1 MTTVPNEG
9 YISASDTSRMTRRQ
23 ASGAR
28 LRLGL
33 LLLLGVSC
41 DAAQLRRQRIGSFA
55 HKLQVSVGAD
65 ATVHA
70 TSTLHNLKEY
80 CGGGGGSF
88 LELLGSGAASSGGGG
103 PQFEVGQR
111 IEGDWKNYGH
121 WYPGKIAKIN
131 ADGTYDIKYDDG
143 FTERGVKLD
152 NVHDPDAPEQTEGID
167 PKDDAACEVAEEAQ
181 ALSVEISETGRV
193 VSRYIAEQA
202 SEEVDAALDASEA
215 DDEARKAARKAA
227 KEKARADANDFSSSW
242 RLRAGGWDW
251 RSWKNR
257 DDYWEK
263 YKAEAEAKK
272 AEVRGETLGP
282 APAAAPLPEGLAS
295 HEGGDLVDV
304 KTEIIDVETEIH
316 ELEVQVADNDERLRE
331 FRLGTKGSEASS
343 SAADAISDSPTLDD
357 LIKAYRTRLEERK
370 SRREELKKV
379 VEEQSKELESYA
391 KGSENE
397 KVTVDKLRKAV
408 EEVEKKVDKV
418 WAKREKL
425 VKDGRMDDELD
436 HAIKQVKK
444 DAEKVAAKV
453 SDIEKAEREATRA
466 KAFAKKVEEQG
477 AAKLREEREEARE
490 EMARL
495 QERLANAEKGQERE
509 AREQI
514 EALEAKSAAGEA
526 RVAKDLAEQK
536 KATEAAQKN
545 LLEVSQAA
553 EEEVH
558 RASEKADN
566 LNTGLT
572 PSADKWWRYRYEW
585 SYVEAG
591 LMIWIAFLMLWWEFV
606 YQRVLGYVQSFIAGG
621 SETIYTLHMA
631 TLGTTQEMWLRSF
644 AEMLVNCTMTFLTVW
659 VMAKLKL
666 WDNAEHILTPHAG
679 GMHMPTDAQEYRR
692 MAVDLCA
699 ILFFAVVFYFSL
711 VYSVVRSTTVFLE
724 HMSEEAAEEGLP
736 LRAKSMITRVVSHF
750 SSNSFVV
757 LSYKDLKDHWFE
769 NISDDPSLD
778 AATKASL
785 MKPDFNFLIYLR
797 MSVNKTTSYTFE
809 FGVFVWILIISVFW
823 VHLALHLHAHIAYVR
838 IMTTYLIVT
847 IFVLVAMQLMIFKY
861 QKEVQAEVMGERE
874 EEEVTARS
882 RSTARQQRHE
892 SFVSGQYVF
901 FSVLN
906 FLLFMMCYGFS
917 RMICNAWMWEMYF
930 WNVVTVFCI
939 TLCLAAFFVALIAP
953 LVTALGALSCLPPH
967 LSKDHKE
974 LALIVSS
981 PGKMSAAV
989 TK

>member
-1 MTTVPNEG
+1 MKSMKV
-9 YISASDTSRMTRRQ
+9 
-23 ASGAR
+23 
-28 LRLGL
+28 
-33 LLLLGVSC
+33 
-41 DAAQLRRQRIGSFA
+41 
-55 HKLQVSVGAD
+55 
-65 ATVHA
+65 
-70 TSTLHNLKEY
+70 
-80 CGGGGGSF
+80 
-88 LELLGSGAASSGGGG
+88 
-103 PQFEVGQR
+103 
-111 IEGDWKNYGH
+111 
-121 WYPGKIAKIN
+121 
-131 ADGTYDIKYDDG
+131 
-143 FTERGVKLD
+143 
-152 NVHDPDAPEQTEGID
+152 
-167 PKDDAACEVAEEAQ
+167 EEA
-181 ALSVEISETGRV
+181 AAA
-193 VSRYIAEQA
+193 AEA
-202 SEEVDAALDASEA
+202 
-215 DDEARKAARKAA
+215 
-227 KEKARADANDFSSSW
+227 
-242 RLRAGGWDW
+242 
-251 RSWKNR
+251 
-257 DDYWEK
+257 
-263 YKAEAEAKK
+263 AEAEAAQKQSEEEAQRKLLEASKAAQAEMNNAKKK
-272 AEVRGETLGP
+272 A
-282 APAAAPLPEGLAS
+282 
-295 HEGGDLVDV
+295 
-304 KTEIIDVETEIH
+304 
-316 ELEVQVADNDERLRE
+316 
-331 FRLGTKGSEASS
+331 
-343 SAADAISDSPTLDD
+343 
-357 LIKAYRTRLEERK
+357 
-370 SRREELKKV
+370 
-379 VEEQSKELESYA
+379 
-391 KGSENE
+391 
-397 KVTVDKLRKAV
+397 
-408 EEVEKKVDKV
+408 
-418 WAKREKL
+418 
-425 VKDGRMDDELD
+425 D
-436 HAIKQVKK
+436 H
-444 DAEKVAAKV
+444 
-453 SDIEKAEREATRA
+453 
-466 KAFAKKVEEQG
+466 
-477 AAKLREEREEARE
+477 
-490 EMARL
+490 
-495 QERLANAEKGQERE
+495 
-509 AREQI
+509 
-514 EALEAKSAAGEA
+514 
-526 RVAKDLAEQK
+526 
-536 KATEAAQKN
+536 
-545 LLEVSQAA
+545 
-553 EEEVH
+553 
-558 RASEKADN
+558 
-566 LNTGLT
+566 LNTGLA
-572 PSADKWWRYRYEW
+572 PSATKWFRYRYEW

-621 SETIYTLHMA
+621 SETIHTLHMA

-666 WDNAEHILTPHAG
+666 WDHAEHILTPHAG

-736 LRAKSMITRVVSHF
+736 LRAKSMITRVAAHF

-861 QKEVQAEVMGERE
+861 QKEVQAEVMGEHAE
-874 EEEVTARS
+874 ELTARS

-953 LVTALGALSCLPPH
+953 LVTALGALSCLPPQ

>member
-1 MTTVPNEG
+1 
-9 YISASDTSRMTRRQ
+9 MTRRQ

-591 LMIWIAFLMLWWEFV
+591 LMIWIVFLMLFWEACFQALSSYIKGFIV
-606 YQRVLGYVQSFIAGG
+606 GGHQRLNLM
-621 SETIYTLHMA
+621 TMA
-631 TLGTTQEMWLRSF
+631 TQGTIQEMWLRHF
-644 AEMLVNCTMTFLTVW
+644 AEMLFNCTMTFLTVW
-659 VMAKLKL
+659 IMAKTGL
-666 WDNAEHILTPHAG
+666 WEYSHMLLNPKGGGIHLPH
-679 GMHMPTDAQEYRR
+679 DVVEYRR

-699 ILFFAVVFYFSL
+699 VLFFAVILYFFL
-711 VYSVVRSTTVFLE
+711 ALSVVRITEVLLQKLTTECTNSQTPRSARTRSIMTQVVAFAADRTSWALVPLNYSVLRDTWRERVRKDDDMDTYMKSEFL
-724 HMSEEAAEEGLP
+724 
-736 LRAKSMITRVVSHF
+736 
-750 SSNSFVV
+750 
-757 LSYKDLKDHWFE
+757 
-769 NISDDPSLD
+769 
-778 AATKASL
+778 
-785 MKPDFNFLIYLR
+785 KPDFDFLLYLR
-797 MSVNKTTSYTFE
+797 VCIKGKSDLFLE
-809 FGVFVWILIISVFW
+809 FGVFVWSLILITFY
-823 VHLALHLHAHIAYVR
+823 AFMTLHLHFHIAYVR
-838 IMTTYLIVT
+838 IMTFYLCLT
-847 IFVLVAMQLMIFKY
+847 CAVLAGMTWRILNY
-861 QKEVQAEVMGERE
+861 NLEVERGLNNE
-874 EEEVTARS
+874 EEEVMNTFQRRRS
-882 RSTARQQRHE
+882 EASQK
-892 SFVSGQYVF
+892 SFEENDWLF
-901 FSVLN
+901 FAVLN
-906 FLLFMMCYGFS
+906 YLLFMMCYGFA
-917 RMICNAWMWEMYF
+917 RMICNSWMWELYF
-930 WNVVTVFCI
+930 WNVVTVFCF
-939 TLCLAAFFVALIAP
+939 TLGLAVFFTLVIAP
-953 LVTALGALSCLPPH
+953 LVPVFGTLSALPPN
-967 LSKDHKE
+967 LSEKNSDV
-974 LALIVSS
+974 ALMIAE
-981 PGKMSAAV
+981 GKTGDYKMPQEA
-989 TK
+989 K